1 MTTVK
6 AVEAKFTEH
15 QKKGANTY
23 MTPSKNM
30 AEWYKDELLFVRK
43 VEEACVVVFRAMD
56 GKLHSLND
64 EQLLNFKLL

>member
-1 MTTVK
+1 MTTAK

-30 AEWYKDELLFVRK
+30 SEWYKGELLFVRK
-43 VEEACVVVFRAMD
+43 VEAGCVVVFRPMD
-56 GKLHSLND
+56 GTLHSLND
-64 EQLLNFKLL
+64 EQLLNFNLL